1 MHARS
6 TQMQTKRECIRGDQ
20 VSKLNQL
27 RVDEVRLKE
36 SLGGIGGVD
45 GIDAVG
51 AVPLVDT

>member
-1 MHARS
+1 
-6 TQMQTKRECIRGDQ
+6 MQTKRECIRGGQ

-27 RVDEVRLKE
+27 RVVEVRLKE